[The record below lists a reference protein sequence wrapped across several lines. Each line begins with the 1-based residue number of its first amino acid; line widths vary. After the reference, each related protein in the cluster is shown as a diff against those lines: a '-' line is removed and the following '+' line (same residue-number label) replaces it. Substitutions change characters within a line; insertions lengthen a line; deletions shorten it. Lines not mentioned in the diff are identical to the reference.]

1 MSLTGAGTPMASRP
15 LNSHVP
21 ARVCSQAT
29 SRISLLCIYL
39 RDSDGEAEAV
49 VPGAPGVDCLTS
61 DTGCKAAAAADAAAV
76 DAAAAD
82 AAAVDAAA
90 VDAANADA
98 AAADGLT
105 GMETGVAVGLLILP
119 AAIERASRALYT
131 APASRYIPQ

>member
-76 DAAAAD
+76 DAAA
-82 AAAVDAAA
+82 

>member
-49 VPGAPGVDCLTS
+49 VPGAPGVDCLTN
-61 DTGCKAAAAADAAAV
+61 DTGCRAATAADAAAV
-76 DAAAAD
+76 D
-82 AAAVDAAA
+82 
-90 VDAANADA
+90 
-98 AAADGLT
+98 GLT
-105 GMETGVAVGLLILP
+105 GMKTGVAVGLRILP
-119 AAIERASRALYT
+119 AAIERGSRALYT